1 MKVYVVWWNNGEEWE
16 DNWQFID
23 KIFLTRESAEKYL
36 DDIGFIKEEHKAW
49 KTYDWKN
56 HKVLDTYIRDKKEYV
71 CKDGCSECNECP
83 KYLEWIDNDYE
94 PEDFCDEYDNMPD
107 GYPDY
112 TSYEIQEWEVL
123 E

>member
-23 KIFLTRESAEKYL
+23 KIFLTREAAEKYL
-36 DDIGFIKEEHKAW
+36 GDIGFIKEEHKAW
-49 KTYDWKN
+49 KTYDWEN

-71 CKDGCSECNECP
+71 CKEGYTECDNCQ